1 MKTNK
6 LIALIALLASAV
18 FGAAAQNGTVS
29 PYSGYGYGLLR
40 DAATSI
46 QRSMGGVGYAMN
58 SGRQINAMNPASYA
72 AIDSLTFLFD
82 MGVNLDLLWNSEKQS
97 SGTVSDRNTSGGL
110 DYVTMQFPLGR
121 YMGGSVGLVPFSSVG
136 YSFGTSI
143 NNGFDSRQG
152 SGNLSELYL
161 GVSGRPFKGFNVG
174 AQISY
179 LFGNLVN
186 DTYAMLTSGGTS
198 LFENQLNVRD
208 YRLNFGV
215 QYSHALR
222 GVDRLTVGLTYAPG
236 KDLRGNAKKIYYD
249 SSDES
254 NEPEIAEEH
263 NLKGNYSLPDTWG
276 AGINYEWNRKLMVEV
291 DYTFQPWSK
300 AKYLGFLGDS
310 PEQSFRDRQKL
321 AAGLQYV
328 PNFRGGYFSRVNYRL
343 GAHFANDY
351 LVINKNGLRDYGVTA
366 GFGFPVPQ
374 FKTTINL
381 GFAWERRQAH
391 PNPLIK
397 ENYFTITLGINVNE
411 MWFRQ
416 SKIY

>member
-161 GVSGRPFKGFNVG
+161 GVSGRPF
-174 AQISY
+174 
-179 LFGNLVN
+179 
-186 DTYAMLTSGGTS
+186 
-198 LFENQLNVRD
+198 
-208 YRLNFGV
+208 
-215 QYSHALR
+215 
-222 GVDRLTVGLTYAPG
+222 
-236 KDLRGNAKKIYYD
+236 
-249 SSDES
+249 
-254 NEPEIAEEH
+254 
-263 NLKGNYSLPDTWG
+263 
-276 AGINYEWNRKLMVEV
+276 
-291 DYTFQPWSK
+291 
-300 AKYLGFLGDS
+300 
-310 PEQSFRDRQKL
+310 
-321 AAGLQYV
+321 
-328 PNFRGGYFSRVNYRL
+328 
-343 GAHFANDY
+343 
-351 LVINKNGLRDYGVTA
+351 
-366 GFGFPVPQ
+366 
-374 FKTTINL
+374 
-381 GFAWERRQAH
+381 
-391 PNPLIK
+391 
-397 ENYFTITLGINVNE
+397 
-411 MWFRQ
+411 
-416 SKIY
+416 

>member
-1 MKTNK
+1 M
-6 LIALIALLASAV
+6 
-18 FGAAAQNGTVS
+18 
-29 PYSGYGYGLLR
+29 
-40 DAATSI
+40 
-46 QRSMGGVGYAMN
+46 
-58 SGRQINAMNPASYA
+58 
-72 AIDSLTFLFD
+72 
-82 MGVNLDLLWNSEKQS
+82 
-97 SGTVSDRNTSGGL
+97 
-110 DYVTMQFPLGR
+110 
-121 YMGGSVGLVPFSSVG
+121 
-136 YSFGTSI
+136 
-143 NNGFDSRQG
+143 
-152 SGNLSELYL
+152 
-161 GVSGRPFKGFNVG
+161 
-174 AQISY
+174 
-179 LFGNLVN
+179 
-186 DTYAMLTSGGTS
+186 
-198 LFENQLNVRD
+198 
-208 YRLNFGV
+208 
-215 QYSHALR
+215 
-222 GVDRLTVGLTYAPG
+222 
-236 KDLRGNAKKIYYD
+236 
-249 SSDES
+249 
-254 NEPEIAEEH
+254 
-263 NLKGNYSLPDTWG
+263 
-276 AGINYEWNRKLMVEV
+276 